1 MLTAH
6 KPITQQI
13 IIMEHKIYGKKD
25 LKKPT
30 FFQKVLGQK
39 IKDNAL
45 VEINNL
51 LAEKELATITVED
64 IYAIANQ
71 YGVDLLKDYDN
82 EMSMFYKEYLTSCLE
97 DKFISESELADLRHL
112 KLIFGLNDKQIDEI
126 HQELAGKVYKSEV
139 DKVIQDGELD
149 EEERQFIEKLQ
160 NDLKLPSEVA
170 GKIYQT
176 SGQELIRNFMTSA
189 IADAKLTPEEEKE
202 LLAIAKN
209 LNAELKFDDA
219 TKNDLEKYKL
229 YWRIENDELPELHVD
244 INIPRN
250 EKCYFFTEAEW
261 MERSIDD
268 AAKTLTFENLRLKI
282 AKGLY
287 WRKSTENDKDLKKE
301 GWQVVDNGTLY
312 LTNKR
317 VLFKGQKGDK
327 IVLLNRIFDFIVFS
341 NGIEVEKEGER
352 HPFLRFEKNTDIF
365 AMLLGKAISQLRV

>member
-1 MLTAH
+1 
-6 KPITQQI
+6 
-13 IIMEHKIYGKKD
+13 MEHKIYGKKD